1 MNRKLYSVILVLAI
15 LAVLLWWRWPR
26 DRHAP
31 ITEEVRAQKSST
43 PQDGQTLSGGKNS
56 ATVSELAQTPWKGT
70 DQQKSAHIA
79 EVREVIQHANQPVRF
94 FGQVIDQNN
103 MPLSGVRVRL
113 SLKRTEETLPGLSR
127 DALDYVDEE
136 TDAQGLFSL
145 TGRNGS
151 LLMVQSLVKT
161 GYKAPYVG
169 NRAYWYE
176 EIVAGKKFIP
186 NEVKPEVFRMWKM
199 VGAERLVQKS
209 ISTRIPY
216 NGTSVNFDLQRGAE
230 VKSGGD
236 IRVTLTRTPLQINRG
251 QQKYDW
257 IATVEAIDGGVIE
270 SGDEFMYRAPENG
283 YEPKLMVSV
292 SADDPNWSSEKGVA
306 FYLKSR
312 GGTTYSRVKAEFF
325 TDSEKPTTIFN
336 VESYTNPSG
345 SRNLEYDSL
354 QDVIE
359 GSHIDLS
366 RTKAGPKS

>member
-1 MNRKLYSVILVLAI
+1 MKRKLSLVIVAIAVLA
-15 LAVLLWWRWPR
+15 LLFWWWWPR
-26 DRHAP
+26 DHHVP
-31 ITEEVRAQKSST
+31 ITEDVRAQKSST
-43 PQDGQTLSGGKNS
+43 PQDRQTLSGEKNS
-56 ATVSELAQTPWKGT
+56 ATVDELTQTPWKGT
-70 DQQKSAHIA
+70 DQQKSARIA
-79 EVREVIQHANQPVRF
+79 EVREVIHHANQPVRF
-94 FGQVIDQNN
+94 FGQVIDQDNV
-103 MPLSGVRVRL
+103 PLSGVKVRL
-113 SLKRTEETLPGLSR
+113 SLKRTEETLPGLSH

-176 EIVAGKKFIP
+176 EIVTGQKFTP
-186 NEVKPEVFRMWKM
+186 NEAKPEVFRMWKM
-199 VGAERLVQKS
+199 VGAERLVQKN
-209 ISTRIPY
+209 IGTRIPY
-216 NGTSVNFDLQRGAE
+216 DGTSVNFDLQSGAE

-236 IRVTLTRTPLQINRG
+236 IRVTLTRTPLQIKRG

-257 IATVEAIDGGVIE
+257 IATVEAVSGGVIE
-270 SGDEFMYRAPENG
+270 SSDEFMYRAPENG
-283 YEPKLMVSV
+283 YEPKLTVSV
-292 SADDPNWSSEKGVA
+292 SADAPNWSSEKGVA

-312 GGTTYSRVKAEFF
+312 GGKTYGRVKAEFF

-336 VESYTNPSG
+336 VEAYTNPSG

-359 GSHIDLS
+359 GSHIKPS
-366 RTKAGPKS
+366 GMQKP